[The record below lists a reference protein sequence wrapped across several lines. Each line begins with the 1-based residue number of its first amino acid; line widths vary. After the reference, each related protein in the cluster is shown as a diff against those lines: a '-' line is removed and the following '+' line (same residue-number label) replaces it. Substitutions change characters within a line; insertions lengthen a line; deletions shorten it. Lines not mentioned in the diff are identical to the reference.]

1 MVDERDKAR
10 ERLGL
15 PPINQSTNVSS
26 YTQQTGRDVPTNTSI
41 SNQSQF
47 TPFGQASPTPVAT
60 GSGYQS
66 VINKVNKTIKD
77 AEKTLTLAKKSGNKK
92 NIAAAQ
98 SLVDLSK
105 GQLSDLV
112 KLAGSL
118 GATGGAGVVNP
129 SNRSDS
135 EYVSTGSTGTS
146 NTGKNYINGKL
157 ATAEEWSKFLYGDQK
172 GGGVAGAT
180 AGGVAD
186 ADAREK
192 RQSAFDLLKLQFD
205 EYGLGALVEPL
216 RGLIQEGISPS
227 EFAVRLRQTDPYKK
241 RFAANAT
248 RISKGLRALSEAEYI
263 GLEDGYQTIM
273 RNYGL
278 PASYYTK
285 GELGRQEGF
294 EKFIGGDVSP
304 AELEERVVTAQK
316 RVLDAAPEVTTA
328 LKQFYP
334 DIKNGDILAYTL
346 DPERGLADIK
356 KKVTAAEIGGA
367 ALGAQLGATV
377 GRAEELAR
385 YGVTAE
391 TARAGFGAIGSG
403 LERGRQLADIYQQPD
418 YTQTVAEEEVFNLP
432 GQAQAGQK
440 RRKIIGMEKATFGG
454 QTGIT
459 SGALSRD
466 RAGSY

>member
-1 MVDERDKAR
+1 MAEKF
-10 ERLGL
+10 
-15 PPINQSTNVSS
+15 NVKLSELS
-26 YTQQTGRDVPTNTSI
+26 PTNKSVIEANAASQGI
-41 SNQSQF
+41 SAQQYLESRGGVNPVTGMYGDSFNPATDLTDAEYKAAIAGKTGIAQ
-47 TPFGQASPTPVAT
+47 GQA
-60 GSGYQS
+60 
-66 VINKVNKTIKD
+66 IN
-77 AEKTLTLAKKSGNKK
+77 
-92 NIAAAQ
+92 AAQ
-98 SLVDLSK
+98 QEKVSK
-105 GQLSDLV
+105 LPGAV
-112 KLAGSL
+112 KGTDGFFYASELEARQAGAL
-118 GATGGAGVVNP
+118 GRAGGASGA
-129 SNRSDS
+129 S
-135 EYVSTGSTGTS
+135 GSAGLGTPEQQ
-146 NTGKNYINGKL
+146 
-157 ATAEEWSKFLYGDQK
+157 AA
-172 GGGVAGAT
+172 
-180 AGGVAD
+180 
-186 ADAREK
+186 

-216 RGLIQEGISPS
+216 RGLIQEGVSPS

-241 RFAANAT
+241 RFAANAS

-285 GELGRQEGF
+285 GDLGRQEGF
-294 EKFIGGDVSP
+294 EKFIAGDVSP

-316 RVLDAAPEVTTA
+316 RVLDAAPEITTA

-334 DIKNGDILAYTL
+334 DINNSDILSYTL

-356 KKVTAAEIGGA
+356 KKITAAEIGGA
-367 ALGAQLGATV
+367 ALGARLATTV

-385 YGVTAE
+385 YGVTAD
-391 TARAGFGAIGSG
+391 TARAGFGAIGGG

-418 YTQTVAEEEVFNLP
+418 YTQAVAEEEVFNLP
-432 GQAQAGQK
+432 GQTQAGQK
-440 RRKIIGMEKATFGG
+440 RKKIIGMEKAAFGG